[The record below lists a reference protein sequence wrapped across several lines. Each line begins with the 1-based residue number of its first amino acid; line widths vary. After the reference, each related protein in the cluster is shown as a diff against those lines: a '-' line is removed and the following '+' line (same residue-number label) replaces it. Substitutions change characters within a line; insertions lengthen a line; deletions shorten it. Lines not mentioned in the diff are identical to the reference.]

1 MPFKQN
7 IIQFKLL
14 KMKNLVLLV
23 TVILLFSCAKQPV
36 QPVLVEEA
44 TFKAEHEGKIIEIFT
59 LKNANGVVVQITNYG
74 GKVVNLWTPDKNGD
88 FGDIVTGYSTSAE
101 YLNTSEIYYGTLIGR
116 YGNRI
121 AKGQFTLN
129 DSVYTLATNNAPN
142 HLHGGVKGFNSV
154 VWDAQKIDDQK
165 LELTYLSVDGEE
177 GYPGNLNVKVVY
189 TLTNDNELKIE
200 YWATTDK
207 ATPVNLTHHSFFN
220 LKGAGNGD
228 INDHL
233 MMINADGFTPVDSVL
248 IPIGEIAPVEGTPF
262 DFRTPTAIGVRIAED
277 NQQLKYGGG
286 YDHNWVVNKAE
297 SGLNYAAKVV
307 EPASGRTMEVYT
319 NEPGIQFYGGNFM
332 TGKDVGK
339 DGKVYAYRGAFC
351 LETQHFPDSP
361 NKPQFPTTILNP
373 GEQYYSVCVYKFG
386 VEK

>member
-1 MPFKQN
+1 
-7 IIQFKLL
+7 
-14 KMKNLVLLV
+14 MKNIFAVFALV
-23 TVILLFSCAKQPV
+23 LLFSCAKQSA
-36 QPVLVEEA
+36 QLVLVDEA
-44 TFKAEHEGKIIEIFT
+44 AFKTEHDGKNMELFT
-59 LKNANGVVVQITNYG
+59 LKNASGVVAQITNYG

-88 FGDIVTGYSTSAE
+88 FGDIVTGYITSAE
-101 YLNTSEIYYGTLIGR
+101 YLKTSEIYYGTLIGR

-121 AKGQFTLN
+121 AKGQFILN
-129 DSVYTLATNNAPN
+129 DSVYTLARNNMPN
-142 HLHGGVKGFNSV
+142 HLHGGVKGFNKV
-154 VWDAQKIDDQK
+154 VWDAKKVDDQT

-207 ATPVNLTHHSFFN
+207 TTHVNLTHHSFFN

-228 INDHL
+228 INDHVL
-233 MMINADGFTPVDSVL
+233 TINADGFTPVDSTL
-248 IPIGEIAPVEGTPF
+248 IPTGEIAPVEGTPF
-262 DFRTPTAIGVRIAED
+262 DFRTPTAIGARIADD

-297 SGLNYAAKVV
+297 TGLNYAAKVV
-307 EPASGRTMEVYT
+307 EPASGRTMEVLT

-332 TGKDVGK
+332 TGRDTGK
-339 DGKVYAYRGAFC
+339 GGKVYAYRGAFC

-361 NKPQFPTTILNP
+361 NKPEFPSTILNP
-373 GEQYYSVCVYKFG
+373 GEEYYSVCVYKFG